1 MLVRLTRTARLWAA
15 IVLGALYVLAIV
27 APAAAMAF
35 GTGEHPAHCLTDEQ
49 LGVTRVQPAAGGH
62 VHADA
67 HARTHV
73 DADGRTHHYDGANH
87 PAPSDRDH
95 DPAACCGLFGL
106 TAMAVDPHLELGAPS
121 RHSSIVALS
130 FDKLT
135 GRGPDRINR
144 PPIVPL
150 RLPL

>member
-1 MLVRLTRTARLWAA
+1 MLVRLTRTARVWAA

-27 APAAAMAF
+27 APAAAMAL
-35 GTGEHPAHCLTDEQ
+35 GSGEHPAHCLTDEQ
-49 LGVTRVQPAAGGH
+49 LGLAHVHPAAAAQAHADTHADTH
-62 VHADA
+62 VHADGTM
-67 HARTHV
+67 HRH
-73 DADGRTHHYDGANH
+73 DGAHH
-87 PAPSDRDH
+87 PGTSNGDS

-106 TAMAVDPHLELGAPS
+106 TAMAVDPHLDLGGPS

-150 RLPL
+150 PL

>member
-1 MLVRLTRTARLWAA
+1 MLVRLTRTARVWAA

-27 APAAAMAF
+27 APAAAMAL
-35 GTGEHPAHCLTDEQ
+35 GTGEHPAHCFTDEQ
-49 LGVTRVQPAAGGH
+49 LGVAHLQPAASGH

-73 DADGRTHHYDGANH
+73 HSDGTTHRHDGAHH

-106 TAMAVDPHLELGAPS
+106 TAMAVDPHLELGASS
-121 RHSSIVALS
+121 RHWSIVALS

-135 GRGPDRINR
+135 GRDPDRINR

-150 RLPL
+150 PL